1 MKSYKYEFI
10 QFSLQKEALLFG
22 EFTLKSG
29 RKSPY
34 FFNAGN
40 FKTGADIARLGHF
53 YAAALKNR
61 FSPQDYDLLFGPAYK
76 GIPLVTTTA
85 IALATQHQQNIPFCF
100 NRKEPKDHAEG
111 GMVVGASMY
120 GKRVILI
127 DDVVTA
133 GTTIDEATVLIKQE
147 QGKFVGAVVALD
159 RKEKG
164 KTALSTIQEAEETYQ
179 ISIASIV
186 DMDDLIQYLTLA
198 ATAQNKVQFEQ
209 YLVQASAYREQYGVI
224 TA

>member
-1 MKSYKYEFI
+1 M
-10 QFSLQKEALLFG
+10 FG

-53 YAAALKNR
+53 YATALSDR

-85 IALATQHQQNIPFCF
+85 IALAAQYQQNTPFCF

-111 GMVVGASMY
+111 GVIVGASMY
-120 GKRVILI
+120 GQRVILV

-133 GTTIDEATVLIKQE
+133 GTTIDETNVLIQQE
-147 QGKFVGAVVALD
+147 QAKFVGAVMALD

-164 KTALSTIQEAEETYQ
+164 KTGLSTIQEAEKTYQ
-179 ISIASIV
+179 ISIASII

-198 ATAQNKVQFEQ
+198 ATDQNKVQFEQ
-209 YLVQASAYREQYGVI
+209 YLEQASVYREQYGVNCI
-224 TA
+224 SQSLPLPSRATKTKV